1 MGNVMNKLSALAYL
15 FLLTAAILA
24 GMADPV
30 CADDFVLGP
39 EDIIQISVWGNPDL
53 GVTVPIRPDGKISIP
68 LGGDMQAAG
77 RTASDL
83 RNVLTQ
89 ELRKYIK
96 DPWVSVVV
104 TAINS
109 TKVYL
114 VGNHPSAGAIPLRSN
129 MTALQFLAQLGSF
142 DKMDLENAYIIRN
155 HVKLEVNLKSIV
167 EGLLLNDDF
176 ALMPGDIIR
185 INLLEPT
192 KTKITVIGEVA
203 KPANI
208 IFRSGMTILDAL
220 LDAGWVTEYAN
231 LKRVLVVRKG
241 ENDAKE
247 TIEVNV
253 AEVTKGENLK
263 SNILLAPGDLIIVKE
278 RVF

>member
-1 MGNVMNKLSALAYL
+1 MGTVMDKLSAVVIVV
-15 FLLTAAILA
+15 LLTAAVMA
-24 GMADPV
+24 GMANSA
-30 CADDFVLGP
+30 CAEDFVLGP
-39 EDIIQISVWGNPDL
+39 EDVIQISVWGNPDL

-176 ALMPGDIIR
+176 ALVPGDIIR
-185 INLLEPT
+185 INMLEPT

-203 KPANI
+203 RPANI
-208 IFRSGMTILDAL
+208 VFRSGMTILDAL
-220 LDAGWVTEYAN
+220 LDAGWITEYAN

-241 ENDAKE
+241 ENDARQ

-253 AEVTKGENLK
+253 SEVTKGENLK
-263 SNILLAPGDLIIVKE
+263 SNILLAPGDLVIVKE

>member
-1 MGNVMNKLSALAYL
+1 MGNVMNKLSAVV
-15 FLLTAAILA
+15 FVVLLTAAVMA
-24 GMADPV
+24 GMADS
-30 CADDFVLGP
+30 ARAEDFVLGP
-39 EDIIQISVWGNPDL
+39 EDVIQISVWGNPDL

-167 EGLLLNDDF
+167 EGLLLNEDF

-185 INLLEPT
+185 INMLEPT
-192 KTKITVIGEVA
+192 KTKITVIGEVT

-208 IFRSGMTILDAL
+208 VFRSGMTILDAL
-220 LDAGWVTEYAN
+220 LDAGWITEYAN

-241 ENDAKE
+241 ENDAKQ

-263 SNILLAPGDLIIVKE
+263 SNILLAPGDLVIVKE